1 MEEAF
6 GSVLR
11 GYCVRKMWLELERKG
26 PKAEYSKN
34 TLLFMLILNSKQL
47 NVHFTKCLKYCFI
60 LKNIL
65 MLSLR
70 TQKRVREH
78 VLYGSDSLEPIF
90 IFSSGLSCIQ
100 THFHT
105 DTL

>member
-6 GSVLR
+6 GSMLR
-11 GYCVRKMWLELERKG
+11 GYCVRKIWLELERKG

-34 TLLFMLILNSKQL
+34 TLNFKQL

-65 MLSLR
+65 MLSQR

-78 VLYGSDSLEPIF
+78 VLYGFDSLEPIF
-90 IFSSGLSCIQ
+90 IFSSGLSYIQ
-100 THFHT
+100 THFHI
-105 DTL
+105 DYL